1 MYTVTVLRLLRC
13 WLWKIPWKKRDWF
26 SVKLLN
32 WLFTDRKFH
41 YVDYETS
48 EWKNGLVDT
57 VPLLYPDQILKHVI
71 RNNFI
76 KIGNKPAGL
85 QNQGLKYIHTTH
97 SSEFSRVI
105 FLFVKKQKRFQI
117 ILKTSFYLWGK
128 IWKLPK
134 QIR

>member
-1 MYTVTVLRLLRC
+1 M
-13 WLWKIPWKKRDWF
+13 
-26 SVKLLN
+26 
-32 WLFTDRKFH
+32 
-41 YVDYETS
+41 
-48 EWKNGLVDT
+48 DT
-57 VPLLYPDQILKHVI
+57 VPLLYPDQILILKHVI
-71 RNNFI
+71 ENNFI

-85 QNQGLKYIHTTH
+85 QNQGLKHIHTTH
-97 SSEFSRVI
+97 PSESSRVI